1 MAYKFSRR
9 GEPCKLMNCCLRM
22 LFIGVI
28 FVACAQKESWTAAKV
43 MFLNGSHIKWLIKYL
58 LFLALEGGIHHVGR
72 IERMNVVRREGRILL
87 RLVDWL
93 IIETFSNRERLNNCS
108 DNVLL

>member
-1 MAYKFSRR
+1 
-9 GEPCKLMNCCLRM
+9 M
-22 LFIGVI
+22 LFIGVM

-43 MFLNGSHIKWLIKYL
+43 MFLHGSHIKWLIKYL
-58 LFLALEGGIHHVGR
+58 LFLALEGRVHHVSR

>member
-1 MAYKFSRR
+1 
-9 GEPCKLMNCCLRM
+9 MNYCLRM
-22 LFIGVI
+22 LFIGVM

-43 MFLNGSHIKWLIKYL
+43 MFLHGSHIKWLLKYL
-58 LFLALEGGIHHVGR
+58 LFLALKGGVHHMGR

-87 RLVDWL
+87 RLINRL
-93 IIETFSNRERLNNCS
+93 IIETFSHRERLNNCG

>member
-1 MAYKFSRR
+1 
-9 GEPCKLMNCCLRM
+9 M
-22 LFIGVI
+22 LFIGVM

-43 MFLNGSHIKWLIKYL
+43 MFLHGSHIKWLIKYL
-58 LFLALEGGIHHVGR
+58 LFLALEGGVHHVSR

-93 IIETFSNRERLNNCS
+93 IIETFSNRKRLNNCS

>member
-1 MAYKFSRR
+1 VQVNELLPEDVVHWRDVRSVCPER
-9 GEPCKLMNCCLRM
+9 
-22 LFIGVI
+22 
-28 FVACAQKESWTAAKV
+28 V
-43 MFLNGSHIKWLIKYL
+43 MDRSEGYV
-58 LFLALEGGIHHVGR
+58 LFLALEGCVHHVGR